1 MAATLRQLIAQYEL
15 VVAGDPNLGPF
26 DDLPLPDEER
36 AAIQIRADQWCSSLK
51 PNNAIEMWLLEQVC
65 LQALRLERCQV
76 DEAVHRDALAR
87 RAIESWDDDRRR
99 EAEQLAQK
107 LPKSPAAIAYQ
118 LRSTRAGAAWL
129 LQRWTELQ
137 ALLDAG
143 TPWDT
148 AQKSRALQLLG
159 FPNESPEAL
168 PLAPADR
175 LVLVRSE
182 IARLQTLHDGP
193 LADLDHRSRAAAA
206 RGLGPAILA
215 ALAPLRRQETSI
227 ARRLEWLLSRF
238 QSGRRPANLA
248 PGYRKDP
255 DGDLV
260 YVDRSMQPAYIP
272 PDVDPATVPPIKEP
286 SNEPKPNPRRKP
298 QRASSTPLPPL
309 WNFTPAQSFNPSPPK
324 NPNTTNFPRCDALRR
339 DAPPATPRP
348 VPSEV
353 SRQHRPAWRSEDP
366 NPPRPN
372 L

>member
-15 VVAGDPNLGPF
+15 VAAGDPNLGPF

-36 AAIQIRADQWCSSLK
+36 AAIQTRADQWCSSLK
-51 PNNAIEMWLLEQVC
+51 PNNAVEMWLLEQVC

-137 ALLDAG
+137 TPLDAG

-159 FPNESPEAL
+159 LSSESSDAL
-168 PLAPADR
+168 PQTPSDLK
-175 LVLVRSE
+175 VLIRSE
-182 IARLQTLHDGP
+182 IARLQSLHDGP

-215 ALAPLRRQETSI
+215 ALTPLRRQETSI

-286 SNEPKPNPRRKP
+286 SNEPKPKRNPRR
-298 QRASSTPLPPL
+298 ALSTPLPPL
-309 WNFTPAQSFNPSPPK
+309 WNFSSRR
-324 NPNTTNFPRCDALRR
+324 NPNPTSRNPPNSPRLDASPT
-339 DAPPATPRP
+339 APRP
-348 VPSEV
+348 VL
-353 SRQHRPAWRSEDP
+353 SRNQAPTGPPHRP
-366 NPPRPN
+366 NPPKPARPQAEETATRHPPR
-372 L
+372 